1 MSSPVFLKE
10 GMCYKEIGPDGKYL
24 GKYESTNSLSQY
36 GNGISHYEHKFE
48 KGNIVINRNNYTT
61 INNTEGPTST
71 ANNIKRANGVSYLKS
86 YVNNNGR
93 EQILDKYPYIVHTS
107 NRVEHTDC
115 KEPIPEAKPKK
126 FFSFFGGVRNKRR
139 TRKNRKTRRK
149 N

>member
-24 GKYESTNSLSQY
+24 GKYISTNSLSQY
-36 GNGISHYEHKFE
+36 GNGISHYVHEFE
-48 KGNIVINRNNYTT
+48 NGSIYIDKTQSTT
-61 INNTEGPTST
+61 INNTNAKNISHVKNTNTFLRYLSTSGMELP
-71 ANNIKRANGVSYLKS
+71 ISVS
-86 YVNNNGR
+86 N
-93 EQILDKYPYIVHTS
+93 Q
-107 NRVEHTDC
+107 VEHTDC

-126 FFSFFGGVRNKRR
+126 FFGFFGGVRNKRR